1 LRFGLEN
8 AIVFAIRKFLM
19 KIFSQGASTALV
31 LFGLTAAV
39 WAGPNH
45 PATQYVEGDAIVT
58 FKSSVDPTGAQQ
70 ELSRH
75 SLAWQNHFA
84 GFSRMWGKQS
94 GLVHANNRTTA
105 QLIAELSRD
114 PAVETA
120 EPNYLRWVT
129 AAPPNDTYFTN
140 LWALQNTGQSIY
152 NGSLGIITGTAGDD
166 IRFIPAWALA
176 QQPGTNRPVVA
187 VIDSGVDYRHPDLA
201 GNIWTNTG
209 EIPGNA
215 LDDDHDGYVDDYYGY
230 DFADN
235 MSDPTDS
242 GFHGTHVAG
251 TIAALGN
258 NAMGVIG
265 VDYQARIMCLRASGD
280 GETLPDAAIISA
292 IQYATMK
299 KTNGVNI
306 VAINESFGGGGS
318 NSAERATM
326 VTAGNA
332 GIIFCV
338 AAGND
343 GSDNDASPVYP
354 ANYRLGNEIV
364 VAATDQND
372 ALTSFSDV
380 GATTVDLGAPGE
392 NILSLLPIAPAV
404 SPESMDPPP
413 GTVFA
418 SVQQSLTRYVA
429 NELIFSGITTGLTAT
444 VYYCGL
450 GYSTNFP
457 TAVSNNIALIQRG
470 TLNFSVKVANAMA
483 AGAKAAIIYNNTNT
497 SFTGFTLGGT
507 NNWIPAVAISQAD
520 GLALQT
526 NAPATVLHGLY
537 QYLDGTSMAT
547 PHVAGAVAFAA
558 MDFPA
563 ETVTQRVQRVLANVD
578 VLPGLQG
585 FVATGGRL
593 NLQRLVDTDSNSLPD
608 WWELQYFG
616 HLTGTDPNVDPD
628 HDGMNNLAEWIAGTN
643 PTNAASVLRLT
654 LVSATNASNI
664 VVSWPSVAGK
674 NYWVQRS
681 TNLLTGFNSIV
692 GTNIAAT
699 APTNVLTDTAVLPGS
714 TRYYRAGVQQ

>member
-1 LRFGLEN
+1 
-8 AIVFAIRKFLM
+8 M
-19 KIFSQGASTALV
+19 KIISQGASTALV

-45 PATQYVEGDAIVT
+45 PATKYVEGDVIVT
-58 FKSSVDPTGAQQ
+58 FKPSVDPNGTQQ
-70 ELSRH
+70 ALSRH
-75 SLAWQNHFA
+75 SLVWQNHFT
-84 GFSRMWGKQS
+84 GFSRIWGKQS
-94 GLVHANNRTTA
+94 GWVHANNRTTA

-120 EPNYLRWVT
+120 EPNYLRWVDT
-129 AAPPNDTYFTN
+129 APPNDTYFTN

-187 VIDSGVDYRHPDLA
+187 VIDSGVDYQHPDLA

-235 MSDPTDS
+235 FADPTDS

-251 TIAALGN
+251 TIAAAGN

-265 VDYQARIMCLRASGD
+265 VDYQARIMCLRASSDGD
-280 GETLPDAAIISA
+280 TLPDTAIISA
-292 IQYATMK
+292 LQYAIMK

-318 NSAERATM
+318 NSMERAAM
-326 VTAGNA
+326 VTAGNV
-332 GIIFCV
+332 GIVFCV
-338 AAGND
+338 AAGNN
-343 GSDNDASPVYP
+343 GTDNDTSPVYP

-372 ALTSFSDV
+372 ALTSFSDF
-380 GATTVDLGAPGE
+380 GANTVDLGAPGE
-392 NILSLLPIAPAV
+392 NILSLLPIKPV
-404 SPESMDPPP
+404 ISPESMDPPP

-418 SVQQSLTRYVA
+418 SVQQGLTRYIA
-429 NELIFSGITTGLTAT
+429 NELIYSGITTGLTAT
-444 VYYCGL
+444 VYNCGF
-450 GYSTNFP
+450 GSSTDFP
-457 TAVSNNIALIQRG
+457 PAVSGNIALIKRG
-470 TLNFSVKVANAMA
+470 ALSGVLTFSNKVVNAMT
-483 AGAKAAIIYNNTNT
+483 AGARAVIIYNNTNT
-497 SFTGFTLGGT
+497 GPSGFTLGGP

-526 NAPATVLHGLY
+526 NVSATVLHGLY

-547 PHVAGAVAFAA
+547 PHVSGTVAFAA
-558 MDFPA
+558 MNFPS

-578 VLPGLQG
+578 VLTGLQG
-585 FVATGGRL
+585 AVATGGRL
-593 NLQRLVDTDSNSLPD
+593 NLQRTVDTDNNGLPD

-616 HLTGTDPNVDPD
+616 HLTGTDPIADPD
-628 HDGMNNLAEWIAGTN
+628 HDGMNNLAEWTAGTN
-643 PTNAASVLRLT
+643 PTNVASVLRLT
-654 LVSATNASNI
+654 LVSATNANNI

-674 NYWVQRS
+674 NYWLQRS
-681 TNLLTGFNSIV
+681 TNLLTGFNSVV

-699 APTNVLTDTAVLPGS
+699 APTNVLTDTAILPGS